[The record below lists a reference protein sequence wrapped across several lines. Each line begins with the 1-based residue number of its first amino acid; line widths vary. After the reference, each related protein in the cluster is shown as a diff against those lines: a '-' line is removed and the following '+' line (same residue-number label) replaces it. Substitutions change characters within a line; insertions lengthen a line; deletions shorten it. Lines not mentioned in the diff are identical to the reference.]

1 MYMSEKIVAVLKDNT
16 KRIQEIDMAKG
27 ILILLMVTYHIEFF
41 NTKYPDACPII
52 YAFVMPGFLLISG
65 YLFSVNKEPRKFLK
79 SISGIV
85 VPYIFFEIVYLLGI
99 GMLGKLMGASN
110 TFDGGV
116 LALLSKIAF
125 SPSGT
130 YWYLHTMAICL
141 TVYYIINRYVMKGL
155 SGILITSIILYA
167 LSIGIE
173 RFRWGDVIYFVIA
186 ILFRNSN
193 FVINERLKSPIS
205 ILCFVLIIIFSNDI
219 SRDSVSGIGL
229 SLTFLGFA
237 FDLKDRIPECISNYI
252 SYIGRNSLAIV
263 LFSPLFTVTAKLC
276 APFFAFDDTRI
287 LGTICCLSMITAL
300 CLFFAMLFD
309 KLSLSR
315 IIGGKNIYS
324 KL

>member
-1 MYMSEKIVAVLKDNT
+1 MSEKTDTVLKDNS

-27 ILILLMVTYHIEFF
+27 ILILLMVTFHIELF

-99 GMLGKLMGASN
+99 GMLGKFIGATN

-116 LALLSKIAF
+116 LALLNKIVF

-252 SYIGRNSLAIV
+252 SYIG
-263 LFSPLFTVTAKLC
+263 FTVTAKLC

-315 IIGGKNIYS
+315 VIVGKNIYS